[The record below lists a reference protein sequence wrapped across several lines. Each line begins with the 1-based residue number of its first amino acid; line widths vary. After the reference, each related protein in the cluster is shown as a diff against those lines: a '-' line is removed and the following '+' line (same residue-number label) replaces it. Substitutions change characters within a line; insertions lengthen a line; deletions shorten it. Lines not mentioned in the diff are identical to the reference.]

1 VASSTTRSRNVVSD
15 VRSGRRAAPPRGGRA
30 ARPGSSDARAAG
42 VWETVRAF
50 AGTVLLFLVIRTFL
64 IEAFRIP
71 SGSMI
76 PSLLVG
82 DWLFVNKLVYG
93 PHLPF
98 TSTSLPGYSDP
109 QRGEVVV
116 FESPYQADEAARG
129 LDPQPT
135 LVKRLVGVPGD
146 TLFMRDGL
154 LRVNG
159 VPQPQGYAAA
169 QNPRGGGSGGSN
181 PDETSELFAWQ
192 APYALARSRFG
203 AAPAQPTHDNWGP
216 LVVPPRHF
224 FMLGDNRYCS
234 KDSRYWGLVPRG
246 NLRGRPIFVYYSYR
260 PGPDENGPSACDP
273 ERSEKG
279 FPFLTD
285 VRWGRVGHV
294 IR

>member
-1 VASSTTRSRNVVSD
+1 M
-15 VRSGRRAAPPRGGRA
+15 RSGRRAPARGGGA
-30 ARPGSSDARAAG
+30 ARPAADSRAAG

-64 IEAFRIP
+64 LEAFRIP

-98 TSTSLPGYSDP
+98 TKVVLPGYAEP
-109 QRGEVVV
+109 KRGEVVV

-135 LVKRLVGVPGD
+135 LVKRLVGLPGD
-146 TLFMRDGL
+146 TLHMRGGL
-154 LRVNG
+154 LHVNG
-159 VPQPQGYAAA
+159 VPQPQGFAAER
-169 QNPRGGGSGGSN
+169 NPRGGASGGSS
-181 PDETSELFAWQ
+181 PDERSELFAWQ
-192 APYALARSRFG
+192 AEYGLPASRFG
-203 AAPAQPTHDNWGP
+203 AAPAAPTHDHWGP
-216 LVVPPRHF
+216 VVVPPRRF

-234 KDSRYWGLVPRG
+234 KDSRYWGLVPRD

-260 PGPDENGPSACDP
+260 PGADENGPSECDP
-273 ERSEKG
+273 ERSEKPL
-279 FPFLTD
+279 PFLTD
-285 VRWGRVGHV
+285 VRWGRIGPL

>member
-1 VASSTTRSRNVVSD
+1 MASSPTRSRNVVSD
-15 VRSGRRAAPPRGGRA
+15 LRSGRRAAPSRGNRS
-30 ARPGSSDARAAG
+30 ARPSNSAGASG

-50 AGTVLLFLVIRTFL
+50 AGTVLLFLVIRTFF

-98 TSTSLPGYSDP
+98 TGVTLPGYSDP
-109 QRGEVVV
+109 KRGEIVV
-116 FESPYQADEAARG
+116 FESPYQGDEAARG

-135 LVKRLVGVPGD
+135 LVKRLVGIPGD
-146 TLFMRDGL
+146 TLFMREGV

-159 VPQPQGYAAA
+159 VPQPQGFAAA
-169 QNPRGGGSGGSN
+169 NNPRRG
-181 PDETSELFAWQ
+181 DEPSELFAWQ
-192 APYALARSRFG
+192 TQYALAGSRFG
-203 AAPAQPTHDNWGP
+203 AAPGTPTHDNWGP

-234 KDSRYWGLVPRG
+234 KDSRYWGLVPRA

-260 PGPDENGPSACDP
+260 PGADENGPSECDP
-273 ERSEKG
+273 ERSDKAL
-279 FPFLTD
+279 PFLTD
-285 VRWGRVGHV
+285 VRWGRIGHL

>member
-1 VASSTTRSRNVVSD
+1 VAPSTTRSRNVVSD

-30 ARPGSSDARAAG
+30 PRPGSNARASG

-50 AGTVLLFLVIRTFL
+50 AGTVLLFLVIRTFF

-93 PHLPF
+93 PHVPF
-98 TSTSLPGYSDP
+98 TGVTLPGYADP
-109 QRGEVVV
+109 TRGEVVV

-159 VPQPQGYAAA
+159 VPQPQGYAASA
-169 QNPRGGGSGGSN
+169 NPHSADRA
-181 PDETSELFAWQ
+181 DDAFAWQ
-192 APYALARSRFG
+192 RQYALTTSRFG
-203 AAPAQPTHDNWGP
+203 AAPATPHARQLGP
-216 LVVPPRHF
+216 RRGAAAQR

-234 KDSRYWGLVPRG
+234 KDSR
-246 NLRGRPIFVYYSYR
+246 
-260 PGPDENGPSACDP
+260 
-273 ERSEKG
+273 
-279 FPFLTD
+279 
-285 VRWGRVGHV
+285 
-294 IR
+294 